1 MANNITKSKNKLS
14 SIPKLLKYCAA
25 ALSVVS
31 FLTTMHGIKNLIVD
45 DELKAGMIS
54 FAVQGIILLLGLY
67 FLNVWNAIENVLDTK
82 KLAVAVLRVLILILY
97 ASSLIFSSFF
107 SFVFI
112 TNSAYDGVGSTDH
125 NMEIEQFLIN
135 STNELEKIN
144 DENCNKLL
152 LKIRTQAPEF
162 NNLLQQNKNNASNEI
177 ESIKNGITKFDVA
190 TITEEDKFTSAGAR
204 DAYKI
209 ANLDNVSDA
218 RLSEIEEGCKE
229 FETTMN
235 TYVES
240 YEKYYKDYLK
250 LFENLN
256 NQKDSSKT
264 EIEKN
269 KIDKL
274 TSTISDAQDRLST
287 ATIVSYNSVV
297 TYAIQKRNGISNY
310 YTNLINELNKI
321 NSAYNEIE
329 SSATVKKGDDS
340 ELKNFYESIY
350 SSDIVDTDI
359 IDSAESQLQSLLQI
373 YLDYMQE
380 NDIEHNSE
388 KIESLSICISNLD
401 DLKKGIKLQ
410 HEISDFKSKQ
420 LNKVYIIQSSDVNSN
435 NKKENADIE
444 NEGFLYITVTP
455 DRWKAIRHEDIAQF
469 IGLVKQIPNSDKND
483 RISEML
489 STAYKLNRNN
499 LESISKMEN
508 AINFLKSEQNTV
520 AWISL
525 IIAIFIDLTSFL
537 IGIILFFL
545 KSENTVISPTE
556 NTK

>member
-54 FAVQGIILLLGLY
+54 FAVQGIILLLGLN

-82 KLAVAVLRVLILILY
+82 KLAVAVLRVLIVILY

-112 TNSAYDGVGSTDH
+112 TNSAYDGVGSTDY

-240 YEKYYKDYLK
+240 YEKYYKDYLE

-455 DRWKAIRHEDIAQF
+455 DRWKTIRHKDIAQF
-469 IGLVKQIPNSDKND
+469 IGLIKQTSNSENNDKINK
-483 RISEML
+483 ML
-489 STAYKLNRNN
+489 NTAYELNRNN
-499 LESISKMEN
+499 LEPISEMEI
-508 AINFLKSEQNTV
+508 AINFLKSEQNKV
-520 AWISL
+520 ALIS
-525 IIAIFIDLTSFL
+525 IVIAFFIDITSFL
-537 IGIILFFL
+537 IGIILFFFEC
-545 KSENTVISPTE
+545 ENKDQSSIVS
-556 NTK
+556 N